1 MPMTTQLRVQG
12 DGRDGREL
20 MLHRLRRSPWTKG
33 AIAKLT
39 ASAVEQLPDEDLVE
53 IIAQMNS
60 YLPQRLGRKRLEF
73 SERATLERLAFLAR
87 RCCRH
92 QGY

>member
-1 MPMTTQLRVQG
+1 MTTQLRVHG
-12 DGRDGREL
+12 NGGEGRQL
-20 MLHRLRRSPWTKG
+20 MLHRLRRSPWNKG

-39 ASAVEQLPDEDLVE
+39 TSAIEHLPAEDLVE
-53 IIAQMNS
+53 IIAQMSS
-60 YLPQRLGRKRLEF
+60 YLPQRVGRKRLEF